1 MISNFGRQPAI
12 VLVDDDFHSARLMM
26 RMLAAHAGPPVEW
39 MEDSAA
45 ALEALSAFASLP
57 AKDGQFTMVI
67 VDLKSSS
74 VATRDFIVSL
84 KQAAPKLLLIAMAPS
99 LDRDVRNSLLDAGAA
114 AVFERYAELNAY
126 RREAANIVGFWVRSQ
141 RLDAVGT

>member
-57 AKDGQFTMVI
+57 AKDDQFMMVI